1 MRRPPLVWRFP
12 TRQWVAPGL
21 DPLAPDRDPLT
32 FLSNHG
38 EPEMLDRRNLLIA
51 TAALMSPIGAALA
64 ADWKSQYPELTFA
77 VVPAENASG
86 VGDRYAGF
94 VEYLSKELGVP
105 VKLRVANDYAAVIEG
120 QRAGNIQIAYYG
132 PASYSKAYLTGVK
145 TEPFVTTRNND
156 GAIGYYSVIY
166 VKADSPYK
174 DIRDLKGKTIGF
186 VDPNSTS
193 GYNAP
198 RYFLNKA
205 GIDVDSFFDKS
216 IVTGS
221 HENAV
226 IALERG
232 TVDCAANWWN
242 ADNDSNLTRMD
253 TKGMAK
259 KENFRIIFKSGLLP
273 GSPYAYLSD
282 LPDDLKKSI
291 VKTFAEAPT
300 KDKAAFD
307 RLSDG
312 KDKEFV
318 PVTHQDYQDTVEMI
332 QFVDEM
338 RKKHS

>member
-1 MRRPPLVWRFP
+1 
-12 TRQWVAPGL
+12 
-21 DPLAPDRDPLT
+21 
-32 FLSNHG
+32 
-38 EPEMLDRRNLLIA
+38 MLDRRNLLIA
-51 TAALMSPIGAALA
+51 AAAVISTVGAARA

-77 VVPAENASG
+77 VVPAENATG
-86 VGDRYAGF
+86 VSDRYAPF

-105 VKLRVANDYAAVIEG
+105 VKLRVASDYAAVIEG

-132 PASYSKAYLTGVK
+132 PASYSTAFLTGVK

-166 VKADSPYK
+166 VKAASPYK
-174 DIRDLKGKTIGF
+174 DIHDLKGKTIGF

-198 RYFLNKA
+198 RFFLHKA
-205 GIDVDSFFDKS
+205 GIDVDDFFGKS
-216 IVTGS
+216 VVTGS

-226 IALERG
+226 VAVEKG

-242 ADNDSNLTRMD
+242 AEDDSNLTRMVK
-253 TKGMAK
+253 KGMAK
-259 KENFRIIFKSGLLP
+259 KEDFRIVFKSELLP
-273 GSPYAYLSD
+273 GAPYAYLSS

-291 VKTFAEAPT
+291 LKAFMEAPT

-318 PVTHQDYQDTVEMI
+318 PVVHKDYEDTVEMI

-338 RKKHS
+338 RKKRS

>member
-1 MRRPPLVWRFP
+1 M
-12 TRQWVAPGL
+12 
-21 DPLAPDRDPLT
+21 PDRRS
-32 FLSNHG
+32 F
-38 EPEMLDRRNLLIA
+38 LIA
-51 TAALMSPIGAALA
+51 VAALA
-64 ADWKSQYPELTFA
+64 VCSGAAQAQSWKAQYPELVLA

-86 VGDRYAGF
+86 VSDRYAPF
-94 VEYLSKELGVP
+94 AAYLTKELGVP

-120 QRAGNIQIAYYG
+120 QRAGNIHIAFYG
-132 PASYSKAYLTGVK
+132 PASYSTAYMTGVK

-166 VKADSPYK
+166 VKAGSPYK
-174 DIRDLKGKTIGF
+174 DIHDLKGRTIGF

-198 RYFLNKA
+198 RFFLNKA
-205 GIDVDSFFDKS
+205 GIDADSFFSKS

-226 IALERG
+226 IALDRG

-242 ADNDSNLTRMD
+242 ADDDSNLTRMVV
-253 TKGMAK
+253 KGMAK
-259 KENFRIIFKSGLLP
+259 KEDFRIIFKSGLLP
-273 GSPYAYLSD
+273 GSPYARLST
-282 LPDDLKKSI
+282 LPDDLKAAIAKAF
-291 VKTFAEAPT
+291 TDAPA

-318 PVTHQDYQDTVEMI
+318 PVTHQDYAETVEMI
-332 QFVDEM
+332 QYVNDM
-338 RKKHS
+338 RKKRS

>member
-1 MRRPPLVWRFP
+1 
-12 TRQWVAPGL
+12 
-21 DPLAPDRDPLT
+21 
-32 FLSNHG
+32 
-38 EPEMLDRRNLLIA
+38 MLDRRHFLIS
-51 TAALMSPIGAALA
+51 TAALISAVGAAQA

-77 VVPAENASG
+77 VVPAENSTG
-86 VGDRYAGF
+86 VNDRYAPF

-132 PASYSKAYLTGVK
+132 PASYAKAYLTEVK

-174 DIRDLKGKTIGF
+174 DIHELNGKSIGF

-198 RYFLNKA
+198 RFFLNKA
-205 GIDVDSFFDKS
+205 GIDVDTFFGKS

-221 HENAV
+221 HENAIV
-226 IALERG
+226 ALGKG

-242 ADNDSNLTRMD
+242 ADDDSNLTRMD
-253 TKGMAK
+253 NKGMAK
-259 KENFRIIFKSGLLP
+259 KAEFRLIFKSGLLP
-273 GSPYAYLSD
+273 GSPYAYLSS

-291 VKTFAEAPT
+291 QKAFAESPT

-307 RLSDG
+307 KLSDG

-318 PVTHQDYQDTVEMI
+318 SVTHKDYQETVEMI
-332 QFVDEM
+332 QYVDDM
-338 RKKHS
+338 RKKRS